1 MTLYESISEHI
12 FVNNSSFLN
21 FVVEGTHFLEV
32 VCARDL
38 REIAAGVAK
47 AIDLAK
53 MGSYP

>member
-12 FVNNSSFLN
+12 FVNSSFLN